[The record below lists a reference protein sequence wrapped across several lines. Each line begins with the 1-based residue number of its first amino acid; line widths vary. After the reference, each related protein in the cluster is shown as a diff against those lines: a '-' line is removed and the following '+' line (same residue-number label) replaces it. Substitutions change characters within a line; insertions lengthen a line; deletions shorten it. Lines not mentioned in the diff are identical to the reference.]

1 MNEIPLKTRTK
12 IIVDFVKGMR
22 AEDIS
27 FNERIPLDSVKNAIK
42 EWEDGYLNVNIGND
56 VPTEIKDIAAMMRDN
71 NLTVQ
76 DILEGYSYYEIFKD
90 KEREKVIRIVDEIYG
105 MNDSERR
112 KFIDTAMRIISY
124 RKYDNID
131 FTEIP
136 KALEDMVYRGKEI
149 NREIKSREF
158 HLLDLNKQI
167 QDIEG
172 QLKDMNKERD
182 ELAKEINLLKFL
194 RENVGGDDDSVK
206 NTIESLKHSG
216 FDAESIRELSEY
228 IVAIKGRGMNI
239 EQFLKITRYFDDLMK
254 LGLNVQMMEDLLDRV
269 KESGMD
275 IDDYLN
281 ERYAYV
287 RDKSAYMKSVKEL
300 VDVHKKLEKDIKVLE
315 EEIQKR
321 KNKIERI

>member
-1 MNEIPLKTRTK
+1 MNEIPFKARTK
-12 IIVDFVKGMR
+12 IIIDFVKGMR

-27 FNERIPLDSVKNAIK
+27 FNERIPLDSVKNTIK

-90 KEREKVIRIVDEIYG
+90 KERDKVIRIVDEIYG
-105 MNDSERR
+105 MNDLDRK

-167 QDIEG
+167 QYIEG
-172 QLKDMNKERD
+172 KLKDMNNEMDK
-182 ELAKEINLLKFL
+182 LSKEINLLKFL
-194 RENVGGDDDSVK
+194 RENVGKDDDSIK

-216 FDAESIRELSEY
+216 FDAESIREISGY
-228 IVAIKGRGMNI
+228 IVAIKGRGMSI
-239 EQFLKITRYFDDLMK
+239 EQFLKIAKYFDDLMK
-254 LGLNVQMMEDLLDRV
+254 LGLSVQMMEDLLDRV

-281 ERYAYV
+281 ERYSYIK
-287 RDKSAYMKSVKEL
+287 DKSAYMKSVKEL